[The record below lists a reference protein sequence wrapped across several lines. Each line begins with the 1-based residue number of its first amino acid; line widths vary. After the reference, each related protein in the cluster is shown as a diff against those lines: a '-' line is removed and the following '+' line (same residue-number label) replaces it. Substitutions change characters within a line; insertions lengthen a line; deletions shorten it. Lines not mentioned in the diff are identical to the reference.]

1 MWSRTKNQKTPL
13 PPPTKFDRF
22 SEGDL
27 INCIEAS
34 GQRCGELF
42 RGFSHG
48 ELDQEWILAEMEAHL
63 STALMAVQTL
73 KRRLAIMQS
82 S

>member
-1 MWSRTKNQKTPL
+1 MWSRTKNPKTPL
-13 PPPTKFDRF
+13 PPRTKFDRF

-48 ELDQEWILAEMEAHL
+48 EMDQEWILSEMETHL

-73 KRRLAIMQS
+73 QRRLAILQS

>member
-1 MWSRTKNQKTPL
+1 MPFSRKQKETPI
-13 PPPTKFDRF
+13 PPANRLDRW

-42 RGFSHG
+42 RGFSHT
-48 ELDQEWILAEMEAHL
+48 ELDQEWVLNEMEKHMQ
-63 STALMAVQTL
+63 TALMAVQTL
-73 KRRLAIMQS
+73 RRRVAVVQRL
-82 S
+82 

>member
-1 MWSRTKNQKTPL
+1 MWSRTKKTTPL

-48 ELDQEWILAEMEAHL
+48 EMDQEWILSEMETHL

-73 KRRLAIMQS
+73 QRRLAILQS